1 VPVAP
6 AAHYTMGGVA
16 VDIDGRSSIE
26 GLLAVGECACSGLH
40 GANRLAS
47 NSLAECFVFG
57 RRAGLA
63 AAASPALP
71 ANPGPAPIEGPNP
84 VPPRPTRAALWR
96 GAGLHR
102 TEAGLRELLDDPFPL
117 ARHIA
122 ASALARQESR
132 GAHQRQDFRVSDPRL
147 DGMHVTL
154 TDDEDPLL
162 ERWA

>member
-1 VPVAP
+1 
-6 AAHYTMGGVA
+6 MGGVA
-16 VDIDGRSSIE
+16 VDLDGRSSIE
-26 GLLAVGECACSGLH
+26 GLFAVGETACSGLH

-63 AAASPALP
+63 AAACPALP
-71 ANPGPAPIEGPNP
+71 DDPGAPPETGPDP

-102 TEAGLRELLDDPFPL
+102 TAEGLRALLEDPFPL
-117 ARHIA
+117 ARGIA
-122 ASALARQESR
+122 TSALARQESR
-132 GAHQRQDFRVSDPRL
+132 GAHQRQDFRVSNPRL

-154 TDDEDPLL
+154 TGGDPPQL
-162 ERWA
+162 ERWE